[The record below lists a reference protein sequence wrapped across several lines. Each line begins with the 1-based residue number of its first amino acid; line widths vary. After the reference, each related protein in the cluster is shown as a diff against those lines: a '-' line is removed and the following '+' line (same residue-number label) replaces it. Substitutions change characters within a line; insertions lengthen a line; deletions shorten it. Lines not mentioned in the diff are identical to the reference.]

1 MKEKG
6 ITLIALVITIIVL
19 LILAGISI
27 AMLVGEDGI
36 MTRATWAKWLTEY
49 RTVEEAERLYEIDEN
64 MKEYGDINKKVT
76 SRAGE
81 ERTSSEEG
89 DRQIEKNK
97 YAITS
102 EKVTVV
108 SGTTLESTIKEING
122 ENYVGELYKID
133 KEKLKLKDIEKEYAL
148 DIKNGKIYDIKGH
161 KRGGT
166 TYHIPEIGVKNGTVV
181 EIEDTEA
188 PSNFTIDARYNENE
202 EQLEIKVG
210 EVKDNQSTTFKYEYH
225 IKEVTVNEE
234 TNEVTETLTP
244 EIVKTTTG
252 NTYYDGEIG
261 NGTYKIYVVV
271 YDNSG
276 NSRKSD
282 NEEIV
287 TIEVLEQVTT
297 IDSLTINDPVVVK
310 IGKTAT
316 VEVIKN
322 EGADDETKVSN
333 KSFNWS
339 IADNNVAT
347 VNQKGQI
354 TGQTNDGTTTTVTAT
369 LKSDTTQEITATVK
383 VKNLITDIWTKE
395 DLKQFRDEV
404 NSGSNYS
411 GLEVNQRADIELG
424 REQWEPIG
432 ISKKLAFMG
441 SYNGNGNEITG
452 LYINTSEACQ
462 GLFGYAR
469 GGAEIKNVNVKDG
482 EITTTAHTAGGIVGW
497 GNNIVIDNC
506 TFSGSVTTTGQ
517 NSLKEGNTGGIIGCA
532 YIGSYNKISN
542 CRNDGTI
549 TSDYNFCGGIVGEIF
564 NGKIE
569 GCINNGEIIGYNRFI
584 AGIAGWIG
592 DKATKSNVQIE
603 KCINYAKI
611 SGKSSRSSAIGGITG
626 ASDWNDIIRYCGN
639 IGNITCEGE
648 YTKDVGSYA
657 GGIIGLLR
665 NVGNRTTIQK
675 CYNTG
680 DITTTY
686 SSTGGIAGVLRS
698 GHTIKE
704 CYNIGTISAKSN
716 AGGIIGWRY
725 SGNIGDDCYYLE
737 NNTTVNSGSVTANG
751 IESSESDIK
760 NLINVEMWKEFL
772 VQDKNPNINKG
783 YPIFNWQ

>member
-1 MKEKG
+1 MQEKG
-6 ITLIALVITIIVL
+6 ITLIALIITIIVL

-36 MTRATWAKWLTEY
+36 MTRTTWAKWVTEY
-49 RTVEEAERLYEIDEN
+49 RAVEEAERLYEIDEN
-64 MKEYGDINKKVT
+64 MKEYGDTNKKVT

-81 ERTSSEEG
+81 ERTSSGEEDG
-89 DRQIEKNK
+89 QIEKNK

-102 EKVTVV
+102 EKVEVV
-108 SGTTLESTIKEING
+108 SGTTLENTIKEING

-148 DIKNGKIYDIKGH
+148 DVKNGKIYDIKGH

-225 IKEVTVNEE
+225 IKEVTINEE
-234 TNEVTETLTP
+234 TDEVTETVTP
-244 EIVKTTTG
+244 EIVKTTTE

-261 NGTYKIYVVV
+261 NGTYKISVVV

-297 IDSLTINDPVVVK
+297 IDSLTINDPIVVK

-354 TGQTNDGTTTTVTAT
+354 TGKTNDGTTTTVTAT

-395 DLKQFRDEV
+395 DLKAFRDEV

-432 ISKKLAFMG
+432 VSKKLAFVG
-441 SYNGNGNEITG
+441 SYNGNGKEITG
-452 LYINTSEACQ
+452 LYINTSEAYQ

-517 NSLKEGNTGGIIGCA
+517 DSFKGGYAGGIIGDV
-532 YIGSYNKISN
+532 YTGRYNKISN
-542 CRNDGTI
+542 CINSGTI
-549 TSDYNFCGGIVGEIF
+549 TSNYQSSGGIAGEF
-564 NGKIE
+564 VNGKIE
-569 GCINNGEIIGYNRFI
+569 GCINSGEIIGYNRFI

-592 DKATKSNVQIE
+592 DHATKSSVQIE
-603 KCINYAKI
+603 KCINYGKI
-611 SGKSSRSSAIGGITG
+611 SGKSSKSSAIGGITG
-626 ASDWNDIIRYCGN
+626 ASGWNDRIRYCGN
-639 IGNITCEGE
+639 VGNITCEGE
-648 YTKDVGSYA
+648 YSNRWRKKLYRRNN
-657 GGIIGLLR
+657 R
-665 NVGNRTTIQK
+665 NVK
-675 CYNTG
+675 
-680 DITTTY
+680 
-686 SSTGGIAGVLRS
+686 
-698 GHTIKE
+698 
-704 CYNIGTISAKSN
+704 
-716 AGGIIGWRY
+716 RY
-725 SGNIGDDCYYLE
+725 G
-737 NNTTVNSGSVTANG
+737 
-751 IESSESDIK
+751 K
-760 NLINVEMWKEFL
+760 
-772 VQDKNPNINKG
+772 
-783 YPIFNWQ
+783 